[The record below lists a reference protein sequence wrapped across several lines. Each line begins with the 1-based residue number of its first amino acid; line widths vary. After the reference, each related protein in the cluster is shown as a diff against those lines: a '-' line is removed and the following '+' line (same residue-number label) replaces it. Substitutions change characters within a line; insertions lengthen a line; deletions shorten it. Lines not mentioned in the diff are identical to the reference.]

1 VRFAYLGSG
10 SQGNGLVVQAG
21 ATTLLLDCGFPVA
34 DTVRRL
40 ARLGLAPGDLSGIL
54 VTHEH
59 TDHIGGV
66 PAFARRFA
74 LPVWLSHGT
83 LRGTGLDFRGL
94 RVEMLEGFRRFPLG
108 DLAIE
113 PYPVPHDAGE
123 PVQYVFGDGRV
134 RFGVLTDAGS
144 VTPHIRSMLTG
155 CDALA
160 LECNH
165 DVEMLS
171 NGPYPPG
178 LKRRVAGAYGHLSN
192 VAAADL
198 LASLDR
204 SRLRQLVAVHLSLKN
219 NTVDLARQA
228 LAGVIGC
235 APEWIGVADQFEGL
249 DWRDVGSG

>member
-1 VRFAYLGSG
+1 M
-10 SQGNGLVVQAG
+10 VQVG
-21 ATTLLLDCGFPVA
+21 ATTLLLDCGFPAA

-59 TDHIGGV
+59 SDHIGGV
-66 PAFARRFA
+66 PAFARRFS

-83 LRGTGLDFRGL
+83 LRGTGLDFRGV
-94 RVEMLEGFRRFPLG
+94 RVEVLQGFKTFSVG
-108 DLAIE
+108 EVNVE

-123 PVQYVFGDGRV
+123 PVQYVFTDGCA
-134 RFGVLTDAGS
+134 RFGVLTDVGS
-144 VTPHIRSMLTG
+144 ATSHIRSMLTS

-165 DVEMLS
+165 DVEMLR

-178 LKRRVAGAYGHLSN
+178 LKRRVAGDFGHLSN
-192 VAAADL
+192 AAAADL

-204 SRLRQLVAVHLSLKN
+204 SRLKHLIAVHLSLKN
-219 NTVDLARQA
+219 NTVDLAREA
-228 LAGVIGC
+228 LARVVGC
-235 APEWIGVADQFEGL
+235 EPAWIGVADQFAGL
-249 DWRDVGSG
+249 DWREIGSD